1 MKVIRNQVFETNSS
15 STHSISIYKWTPT
28 EEKEILLNT
37 ELVIDGQIPGQTE
50 IKDEMGKL
58 NYIIVLL
65 ASIADSRCSEYYG
78 SDNRSKHFNELINS
92 NHFIWLK
99 EIIKEKC
106 NTNIIYHSNN
116 NYYPYFETTYDEH
129 KSIEE
134 VLGFDVDNETEFKSN
149 LTEIIFNKNYII
161 EDKENEY

>member
-28 EEKEILLNT
+28 EEKDIPFNT
-37 ELVIDGQIPGQTE
+37 EIVVNGEIPGQTD

-65 ASIADSRCSEYYG
+65 ASIAEKRYPDYYG
-78 SDNRSKHFNELINS
+78 DNRDKYFDALINS
-92 NHFIWLK
+92 NHFVWLK
-99 EIIKEKC
+99 EIVKEKC
-106 NTNIIYHSNN
+106 NTDIIYHSDG
-116 NYYPYFETTYDEH
+116 NYYPYFETTYDEYR
-129 KSIEE
+129 SIED
-134 VLGFDVDNETEFKSN
+134 VLGFNVDNENEFKIN
-149 LTEIIFNKNYII
+149 IKEIIFNKFYVI